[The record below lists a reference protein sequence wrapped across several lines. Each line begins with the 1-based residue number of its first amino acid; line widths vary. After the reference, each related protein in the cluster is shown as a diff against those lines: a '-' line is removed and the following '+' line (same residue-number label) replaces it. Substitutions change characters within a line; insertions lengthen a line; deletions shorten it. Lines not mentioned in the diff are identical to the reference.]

1 MKMAIGIDVHK
12 ETSTAY
18 AVYAGDSE
26 EKGKQ
31 KEYLDS
37 FNREFGRFP
46 STPDEY
52 KKLMAFVRGHEC
64 HILLENSTK
73 THEVYWIL
81 KNGGLSVTVAHSTDL
96 VLITK
101 SIKKTDHHDSVEL
114 AGYMRRRLRGEDREF
129 AVSFIPSP
137 EWMLKREMCRGVLA
151 EKEYLANTKR
161 RMRAHLLLHGISLS
175 REYDN
180 IAANTAL
187 IEMSI
192 INDPYL
198 RMLIRFADD
207 AKKRVSMGEN
217 TIKRMFNGDK
227 TCELIDSVTGFG
239 HTSAAYMSALIV
251 DVSRFRSRS
260 EFTAS
265 FGVVPKMRSSGES
278 NPRCATTHRGDDLMR
293 KRLMDCTRAH
303 IRFEPDSVVTVM
315 YNRLVNNGKSKKEA
329 QVAASRKLLTVVW
342 SVLKS
347 GKPYSS
353 DSKVLKDARE
363 MEELSAET

>member
-31 KEYLDS
+31 KEYLES
-37 FNREFGRFP
+37 FNKEFGRFP
-46 STPDEY
+46 STPEEY
-52 KKLMAFVRGHEC
+52 KRLMVVRGHEC

-353 DSKVLKDARE
+353 DSKVLKPDFD
-363 MEELSAET
+363 MKGNGM